1 MKTSKKDVP
10 RSEKLKKSPPLQAP
24 WRSAATMADATP
36 AHRERELS
44 DLVLAAMHER
54 GVSSSKTR
62 SALEL
67 KADVSIGQRE
77 KLKKTWV
84 RILFGSKYLTIITGS
99 KKRLKVELAMIQK
112 IYVENLISELVQAR
126 ANAAKEAQTAA
137 NSIARTAQR
146 PTPVPSAA
154 QLEADHTKEEL
165 KNLLKGA
172 LELVSGNAKTMAKR
186 LHNFYLTGKTVKKQR
201 KVKVKPTHATV
212 LRITL
217 DLLVQGTAEINMV
230 KQLTATTGT
239 KRFARVDRASW
250 EHDQAPQGTYHRIV
264 LEVKSNYHAAAT
276 WPKIVEGIRAVQ
288 LLSFGTGAG
297 RFKVDVTEDVPPAG
311 DGPDHDTAE
320 WNRRKNAMKI
330 SFKGMGLLKAQAQ
343 AQGEDG
349 NDGGNT
355 SLLRKSK
362 CSAVGTTTTTFAMC
376 SSRARVSTTTG
387 MAAERPRAVASTA
400 GRKFSERRLT

>member
-1 MKTSKKDVP
+1 
-10 RSEKLKKSPPLQAP
+10 
-24 WRSAATMADATP
+24 MADATP

-62 SALEL
+62 SVLEL

-77 KLKKTWV
+77 KLKKTRV

-172 LELVSGNAKTMAKR
+172 LELVR
-186 LHNFYLTGKTVKKQR
+186 
-201 KVKVKPTHATV
+201 
-212 LRITL
+212 
-217 DLLVQGTAEINMV
+217 GT
-230 KQLTATTGT
+230 
-239 KRFARVDRASW
+239 
-250 EHDQAPQGTYHRIV
+250 
-264 LEVKSNYHAAAT
+264 
-276 WPKIVEGIRAVQ
+276 
-288 LLSFGTGAG
+288 
-297 RFKVDVTEDVPPAG
+297 
-311 DGPDHDTAE
+311 
-320 WNRRKNAMKI
+320 
-330 SFKGMGLLKAQAQ
+330 
-343 AQGEDG
+343 
-349 NDGGNT
+349 
-355 SLLRKSK
+355 
-362 CSAVGTTTTTFAMC
+362 
-376 SSRARVSTTTG
+376 
-387 MAAERPRAVASTA
+387 
-400 GRKFSERRLT
+400 

>member
-1 MKTSKKDVP
+1 
-10 RSEKLKKSPPLQAP
+10 
-24 WRSAATMADATP
+24 MADATP

-126 ANAAKEAQTAA
+126 ANAAKEAQMAA
-137 NSIARTAQR
+137 NSIARTTQR
-146 PTPVPSAA
+146 PSPVPSAA

-212 LRITL
+212 LR
-217 DLLVQGTAEINMV
+217 
-230 KQLTATTGT
+230 
-239 KRFARVDRASW
+239 
-250 EHDQAPQGTYHRIV
+250 Y
-264 LEVKSNYHAAAT
+264 Y
-276 WPKIVEGIRAVQ
+276 
-288 LLSFGTGAG
+288 
-297 RFKVDVTEDVPPAG
+297 
-311 DGPDHDTAE
+311 
-320 WNRRKNAMKI
+320 
-330 SFKGMGLLKAQAQ
+330 
-343 AQGEDG
+343 
-349 NDGGNT
+349 
-355 SLLRKSK
+355 
-362 CSAVGTTTTTFAMC
+362 
-376 SSRARVSTTTG
+376 
-387 MAAERPRAVASTA
+387 
-400 GRKFSERRLT
+400 